1 MFFATQKEKEMQTN
15 RTNVGALIGGALLI
29 GFGLLSLMGNI
40 FRGFNWGF
48 FWPFI
53 IIAGGALFFIAMF
66 ATGKS
71 GAAFAVP
78 GSIIGGIGLVLLFQN
93 ITDHWESMSYFWTV
107 ILMFVGLGIYIMGW
121 YGEEESQKQAGTRVM
136 KIGFILFIIFGT
148 FFEMIFSSFGNMIFP
163 VLLILLGAYLVLT
176 RSGLLKKND
185 STNDTPVPPVS

>member
-1 MFFATQKEKEMQTN
+1 MQTN

-29 GFGLLSLMGNI
+29 GVGLLSLMGNI

-48 FWPFI
+48 LWPFI
-53 IIAGGALFFIAMF
+53 IIAGGALFFLAMF

-107 ILMFVGLGIYIMGW
+107 ILMFVGLGIYLMGW
-121 YGEEESQKQAGTRVM
+121 YGEEESQKQSGARVM

-176 RSGLLKKND
+176 RSGLVKKND
-185 STNDTPVPPVS
+185 STNDNTPVPPVS